1 MRTRGLDT
9 WMEKKPSRPV
19 SSFFAW
25 PALIAGVGRV
35 GLSPPFGVSPLFTRN
50 FRSRKRNFPP
60 HVNPPHMEPPAG
72 CSKIRQKS
80 MASTEGSA
88 VMVLPGGRSGPASRH
103 RSPCQS
109 PTTTTASCD
118 AGTQPPSPEAI
129 VSGDCGAALFNPC
142 GLTASANG
150 EVYVADTGH
159 HRICVLKQDGMRVL
173 AGSG

>member
-1 MRTRGLDT
+1 
-9 WMEKKPSRPV
+9 
-19 SSFFAW
+19 
-25 PALIAGVGRV
+25 
-35 GLSPPFGVSPLFTRN
+35 
-50 FRSRKRNFPP
+50 
-60 HVNPPHMEPPAG
+60 
-72 CSKIRQKS
+72 

-150 EVYVADTGH
+150 ATHRGH
-159 HRICVLKQDGMRVL
+159 GPPEHRIVTTARASRAKS
-173 AGSG
+173 GSTLQGRTLL